1 MKFLANVKVSL
12 KNGVLDPQGQTIG
25 RALSDLGFDTVV
37 QVSTSKI
44 FRLVINAESEADARV
59 IADKA
64 ASKLLANPIIEG
76 YEIEV
81 AR

>member
-25 RALSDLGFDTVV
+25 RALLDLGFDSIVE
-37 QVSTSKI
+37 VSTGKI
-44 FRLVINAESEADARV
+44 FRLEINAESEAEARV
-59 IADKA
+59 AADKA

>member
-1 MKFLANVKVSL
+1 MKFMANVKVSL

-37 QVSTSKI
+37 QVSTGKI

>member
-1 MKFLANVKVSL
+1 MKFLANVTVSL

-25 RALSDLGFDTVV
+25 RALSDLGFDSVMK
-37 QVSTSKI
+37 VSTGKI
-44 FRLVINAESEADARV
+44 FTLVINAESEAEAKV
-59 IADKA
+59 VADKV
-64 ASKLLANPIIEG
+64 ASKLLANPVIEG

>member
-25 RALSDLGFDTVV
+25 RALSDLGFDSVV
-37 QVSTSKI
+37 KVSTGKI
-44 FRLVINAESEADARV
+44 FRLEINAESEAEARV
-59 IADKA
+59 VADKA